1 MRIVVQRV
9 RAASVEV
16 GGAAVAATG
25 PGLLILVGVG
35 RGDGEG
41 DAAWLAEKVAH
52 LRVFEDAG
60 GKMNLSI
67 LDVGGEALVVS
78 QFTLYGDCRRGR
90 RPGFDAAARPEQG
103 EALYARFVDL
113 LRGRGVPVQ
122 TGRFGAAM
130 LVRIENDGPVTLLVE
145 SPRGARGHAEEA
157 RTANGA

>member
-41 DAAWLAEKVAH
+41 DAAWLAVKVAH

-60 GKMNLSI
+60 GKMNQIGRAS
-67 LDVGGEALVVS
+67 
-78 QFTLYGDCRRGR
+78 CRER
-90 RPGFDAAARPEQG
+90 
-103 EALYARFVDL
+103 V
-113 LRGRGVPVQ
+113 
-122 TGRFGAAM
+122 
-130 LVRIENDGPVTLLVE
+130 
-145 SPRGARGHAEEA
+145 
-157 RTANGA
+157 